1 MSAPASPKKLEGR
14 PAIVTGATSGMGRAI
29 AELFAAEGAPVVL
42 GGRDAERG
50 REVAEA
56 IAARGGRAVF
66 VAGDVAEVAT
76 NQRLVDA
83 SVAAFGGVSIL
94 VPNAGILGVGGVLD
108 SPLDVWRSTIDVNLN
123 AVYYLIKLAAP
134 AMLARGGG
142 SIVVNG
148 SIAAYKGFPNHPA
161 YCASKG
167 ALVSLVRQLALDL
180 APAIR
185 VNILCPGQVDT
196 PLLWDSAKA
205 FPDPATA
212 VQAVAARMPLKRL
225 GTPEDIARAALFLAG
240 DDASWITG
248 AALTI
253 DGGITAGGG

>member
-1 MSAPASPKKLEGR
+1 MDKLKNKV
-14 PAIVTGATSGMGRAI
+14 AIVTGGTSGMGRGI
-29 AELFAAEGAPVVL
+29 AELFAAEGACVVIS
-42 GGRDAERG
+42 GRDEARG
-50 REVAEA
+50 NEVVDG
-56 IAARGGRAVF
+56 IVARGGAAAF
-66 VAGDVAEVAT
+66 VAGDIAEVET
-76 NQRLVDA
+76 NQRLVDTA
-83 SVAAFGGVSIL
+83 VQRFGGVQIL
-94 VPNAGILGVGGVLD
+94 VPNAGILGIGGVLEA
-108 SPLDVWRSTIDVNLN
+108 PLEVWKRTIDVNLN

-134 AMLARGGG
+134 AMLKGGGG

-167 ALVSLVRQLALDL
+167 ALIPLVRQLALDL
-180 APAIR
+180 APTIR

-205 FPDPATA
+205 FPDPEKA
-212 VQAVAARMPLKRL
+212 VQAVADRMPLKRL
-225 GTPEDIARAALFLAG
+225 GTPEDIAKAALFLAS

-253 DGGITAGGG
+253 DGGIMAGGG